1 MVMMDINKSCS
12 DNNMLCLVHRGGKLI
27 LQKVSN
33 NKQENKKLEEMALL
47 EFFTNSDCGKIW
59 MQKHEVIDILPS
71 ESPDFILV
79 NSAGKRIGLE
89 MVSLVNTNSRSR
101 VLATILQATKQ
112 TCMHFK
118 EKDDINFRIIVNIF
132 EESELVWPYR
142 PWYEKMVRNL
152 DCVARDIKDAFV
164 RLLSQEPIM
173 PFEVIKRMV
182 NLQGCT
188 FVVSYNIDDF
198 MSWHVNGATMIAENP
213 LNQVQ
218 KLIKDKDKKILSY
231 LKKCDECYLL
241 VIADSS
247 SMTGNSVGFDNK
259 LFKRKFWSEYE
270 GVFFL
275 GLDCDIENPVI
286 VGNLKTSKPKKDLGN
301 AK

>member
-12 DNNMLCLVHRGGKLI
+12 GNNMLCLVHRGGKLI

-59 MQKHEVIDILPS
+59 MQKHDVVDILPS

-118 EKDDINFRIIVNIF
+118 EKG
-132 EESELVWPYR
+132 
-142 PWYEKMVRNL
+142 
-152 DCVARDIKDAFV
+152 
-164 RLLSQEPIM
+164 RL
-173 PFEVIKRMV
+173 PF
-182 NLQGCT
+182 
-188 FVVSYNIDDF
+188 
-198 MSWHVNGATMIAENP
+198 P
-213 LNQVQ
+213 
-218 KLIKDKDKKILSY
+218 
-231 LKKCDECYLL
+231 
-241 VIADSS
+241 
-247 SMTGNSVGFDNK
+247 
-259 LFKRKFWSEYE
+259 
-270 GVFFL
+270 
-275 GLDCDIENPVI
+275 
-286 VGNLKTSKPKKDLGN
+286 
-301 AK
+301 